1 MTKLVEDSSSASD
14 MVPETTASDATAL
27 AVLRL
32 RYWQHLLNEMLKE
45 KQFKIPIHLGFG
57 HEAAA
62 VALDYSMAM
71 EDRLCLTH
79 RNAVY
84 NLARIKSLDAILQHY
99 RLEECSPAGG
109 LMGSMNLAVDG
120 SAIAYTSSILGNNL
134 PVAAGMAMNRLVTG
148 QTGVVFVLT
157 GDGAMEEG
165 SFWETLVFSCSHHLP
180 LVIVVENNDH
190 SMSSTI
196 KQRRCNINLDQVCA
210 GIGVKYFS
218 ASGAVVE
225 DSIAVLSQAR
235 ESAVSGDP
243 VCVELRLSTF
253 CQHAGPTPGWP
264 DDPLRISIEDGLLVA
279 DSPDDPVYNVREA
292 LGVDRYRSVSD
303 EFLKADGFE

>member
-1 MTKLVEDSSSASD
+1 
-14 MVPETTASDATAL
+14 
-27 AVLRL
+27 
-32 RYWQHLLNEMLKE
+32 MLKE
-45 KQFKIPIHLGFG
+45 KQFKLPIHLGFG

-62 VALDYSMAM
+62 VALDYSMAV

-79 RNAVY
+79 RNAAY
-84 NLARIKSLDAILQHY
+84 NLARIKSLDAVLQHY
-99 RLEECSPAGG
+99 RLEESSPAGG

-210 GIGVKYFS
+210 GVGLKYLN

-225 DSIAVLSQAR
+225 DSVTVLSQAR
-235 ESAVSGDP
+235 ENAVSGNP

>member
-1 MTKLVEDSSSASD
+1 MTKFVENSSPVRDSIQEA
-14 MVPETTASDATAL
+14 TASDAIVM

-45 KQFKIPIHLGFG
+45 KQFKVPIHLGFG

-62 VALDYSMAM
+62 VAMDYSMLT

-79 RNAVY
+79 RNAAY

-99 RLEECSPAGG
+99 RLEESSSVGG

-120 SAIAYTSSILGNNL
+120 SDIAYTSSILGNNL
-134 PVAAGMAMNRLVTG
+134 PVAAGMAMNRLVMG
-148 QTGVVFVLT
+148 QAGVVFVLT

-196 KQRRCNINLDQVCA
+196 KQRRCNISIEQICKGV
-210 GIGVKYFS
+210 GIKYFS
-218 ASGAVVE
+218 ASGSIVG

-235 ESAVSGDP
+235 ASAELGNP
-243 VCVELRLSTF
+243 ACVELRLSTF

-264 DDPLRISIEDGLLVA
+264 DDPLRIAIEDGLLVK
-279 DSPDDPVYNVREA
+279 DSPDDPVYHVREA
-292 LGVDRYRSVSD
+292 LGVDKYQSVSR
-303 EFLKADGFE
+303 EFLKAD

>member
-1 MTKLVEDSSSASD
+1 MTKFVENNSPVRDPILEA
-14 MVPETTASDATAL
+14 TASDASVM

-45 KQFKIPIHLGFG
+45 KQFRIPIHLGFG

-62 VALDYSMAM
+62 VALDYCMAT
-71 EDRLCLTH
+71 EDKLCLTH
-79 RNAVY
+79 RNAAY

-99 RLEECSPAGG
+99 RLEEFSPVGG
-109 LMGSMNLAVDG
+109 LMGSMNLAADG
-120 SAIAYTSSILGNNL
+120 SDIAYTSSILGNNL
-134 PVAAGMAMNRLVTG
+134 PVAAGMAMNRLVMG
-148 QTGVVFVLT
+148 KVGVVFVLT

-196 KQRRCNINLDQVCA
+196 QQRRCNINIDQISK
-210 GIGVKYFS
+210 GIGIKYFS
-218 ASGAVVE
+218 ASGAIVG
-225 DSIAVLSQAR
+225 DSIAALSQAR
-235 ESAVSGDP
+235 ASAESGNPA
-243 VCVELRLSTF
+243 CVELRLSTF

-264 DDPLRISIEDGLLVA
+264 DDPLRIAIKDGLLVQ
-279 DSPDDPVYNVREA
+279 DSPADPVYHVREA
-292 LGVDRYRSVSD
+292 LGADKYLSVSR
-303 EFLKADGFE
+303 EFLKAD

>member
-14 MVPETTASDATAL
+14 MAPETTASDVTSL

-45 KQFKIPIHLGFG
+45 KQFKVPIHLGFG

-62 VALDYSMAM
+62 VALDYSMAV

-79 RNAVY
+79 RNAAY
-84 NLARIKSLDAILQHY
+84 NLARIKSLKAVLQHY
-99 RLEECSPAGG
+99 RLEEYSPAGG

-120 SAIAYTSSILGNNL
+120 SAIAYASSILGNNL

-148 QTGVVFVLT
+148 QNGVVFVLT

-165 SFWETLVFSCSHHLP
+165 SFWETLVFSCSHNLP

-210 GIGVKYFS
+210 GIGVDYFS

-225 DSIAVLSQAR
+225 DSVTVLSQAR
-235 ESAVSGDP
+235 QNAASGNP

-264 DDPLRISIEDGLLVA
+264 DDPLRISIDDGLLVS
-279 DSPDDPVYNVREA
+279 DSAEDPVYNVRET

>member
-1 MTKLVEDSSSASD
+1 MTKLVEDSSPASD
-14 MVPETTASDATAL
+14 MPPETTASDATSL

-45 KQFKIPIHLGFG
+45 KQFKVPIHLGFG

-62 VALDYSMAM
+62 VALDYSMAA

-79 RNAVY
+79 RNAAY
-84 NLARIKSLDAILQHY
+84 NLARIKSLKAVLQHY
-99 RLEECSPAGG
+99 RLEEYSPAGG

-120 SAIAYTSSILGNNL
+120 SAIAYASSILGNNL

-148 QTGVVFVLT
+148 QNGVVFVLT

-165 SFWETLVFSCSHHLP
+165 SFWETLVFSCSHNLP
-180 LVIVVENNDH
+180 LVIVVENNNH

-225 DSIAVLSQAR
+225 DSVTVLSQAR
-235 ESAVSGDP
+235 QNAASGNP

-264 DDPLRISIEDGLLVA
+264 DDPLRISIDDGLLVS
-279 DSPDDPVYNVREA
+279 DSAEDPVYNVREA
-292 LGVDRYRSVSD
+292 LGVDKYRSVSD

>member
-1 MTKLVEDSSSASD
+1 MTKFVENSSPVRDSIQEA
-14 MVPETTASDATAL
+14 TASDATVM

-45 KQFKIPIHLGFG
+45 KQFKVPIHLGFG

-62 VALDYSMAM
+62 VAMDYSMLT

-79 RNAVY
+79 RNAAY

-99 RLEECSPAGG
+99 RLEESSSVGG

-120 SAIAYTSSILGNNL
+120 SDIAYTSSILGNNL
-134 PVAAGMAMNRLVTG
+134 PVAAGMAMNRLVMR
-148 QTGVVFVLT
+148 QPGVVFVLT

-180 LVIVVENNDH
+180 LVIVVENNNH

-210 GIGVKYFS
+210 GIGVEYFS

-225 DSIAVLSQAR
+225 DSVTVLSQAR
-235 ESAVSGDP
+235 QNAASGNP

-264 DDPLRISIEDGLLVA
+264 DDPLRIAIEDGLLVK
-279 DSPDDPVYNVREA
+279 DSPDDPVYHVREA
-292 LGVDRYRSVSD
+292 LGVDKYQSVSR
-303 EFLKADGFE
+303 EFLKAD

>member
-1 MTKLVEDSSSASD
+1 MTKLVEDSSPASD
-14 MVPETTASDATAL
+14 MPPETTASDATSL

-45 KQFKIPIHLGFG
+45 KQFKLPIHLGFG

-62 VALDYSMAM
+62 VALDCAMAV

-79 RNAVY
+79 RNAAY
-84 NLARIKSLDAILQHY
+84 NLARIKSLDAVLQHY
-99 RLEECSPAGG
+99 RLEESSPAGG

-165 SFWETLVFSCSHHLP
+165 SFWETLVFSCSHNLP

-210 GIGVKYFS
+210 GVGLKYFS

-225 DSIAVLSQAR
+225 DSVTVLSQAR
-235 ESAVSGDP
+235 ENAVSGNP

-264 DDPLRISIEDGLLVA
+264 DDPLRISIDDGLLVS

>member
-1 MTKLVEDSSSASD
+1 MTKLVEDSSPASD
-14 MVPETTASDATAL
+14 MPPETTASDATSL

-45 KQFKIPIHLGFG
+45 KQFKLPIHLGFG

-62 VALDYSMAM
+62 VALDCAMAV

-79 RNAVY
+79 RNAAY
-84 NLARIKSLDAILQHY
+84 NLARIKSLDAVLQHY
-99 RLEECSPAGG
+99 RLEESSPAGG

-165 SFWETLVFSCSHHLP
+165 SFWETLVFSCSHNLP

-225 DSIAVLSQAR
+225 DSVTVLSQAR
-235 ESAVSGDP
+235 ENAVSRNP

-264 DDPLRISIEDGLLVA
+264 DDPLRISIDDGLLVS

>member
-14 MVPETTASDATAL
+14 MAPETTASDVTSL

-45 KQFKIPIHLGFG
+45 KQFKVPIHLGFG

-62 VALDYSMAM
+62 VALDYSMEV

-79 RNAVY
+79 RNAAY
-84 NLARIKSLDAILQHY
+84 NLARIKSLKAVLQHY
-99 RLEECSPAGG
+99 RLEEYSPAGG

-120 SAIAYTSSILGNNL
+120 SAIAYASSILGNNL

-148 QTGVVFVLT
+148 QNGVVFVLT

-165 SFWETLVFSCSHHLP
+165 SFWETLVFSCSHNLP

-210 GIGVKYFS
+210 GIGVDYFS

-225 DSIAVLSQAR
+225 DSVTVLSQAR
-235 ESAVSGDP
+235 QNAASGNP

-264 DDPLRISIEDGLLVA
+264 DDPLRISIDDGLLVS
-279 DSPDDPVYNVREA
+279 DSAEDPVYNVREA